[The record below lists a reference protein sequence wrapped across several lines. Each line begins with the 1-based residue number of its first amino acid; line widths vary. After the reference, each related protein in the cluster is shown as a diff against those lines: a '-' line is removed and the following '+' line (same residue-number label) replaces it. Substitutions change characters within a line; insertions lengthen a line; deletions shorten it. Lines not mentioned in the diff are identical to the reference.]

1 MQLQK
6 EMKTHHPENIFR
18 EESCHDFL
26 NNKSQVA
33 DHIPKKNIPPSHS
46 LAMQIPTSNHLQV
59 NLQKST
65 SCMCLKVLSL
75 TAVFGVL
82 FVEKPRHGGDTGR
95 NDTCV
100 GWVWKFWK
108 MWSS

>member
-26 NNKSQVA
+26 NNNKSQVA
-33 DHIPKKNIPPSHS
+33 DHIPKKYSPKPQPGDAN
-46 LAMQIPTSNHLQV
+46 SNHLQV
-59 NLQKST
+59 NLQKSK
-65 SCMCLKVLSL
+65 SCMSLKVLSL